1 MHRKWE
7 RRALASGTNSYR
19 VPAPHLPPFSLSL
32 YPATPRP
39 LRPAALVSL
48 SFRLILAEAN
58 EINLVMIGN
67 FKAHTDL
74 LTLMKKQSVQEAT
87 VSRIEWEKREAAWRH
102 LRHDDSIARFHNELD
117 STRFTNPQ
125 NRREV
130 RTCTY
135 R

>member
-1 MHRKWE
+1 
-7 RRALASGTNSYR
+7 
-19 VPAPHLPPFSLSL
+19 
-32 YPATPRP
+32 
-39 LRPAALVSL
+39 
-48 SFRLILAEAN
+48 
-58 EINLVMIGN
+58 MIGN

-130 RTCTY
+130 RTCTS

>member
-1 MHRKWE
+1 M
-7 RRALASGTNSYR
+7 
-19 VPAPHLPPFSLSL
+19 
-32 YPATPRP
+32 
-39 LRPAALVSL
+39 
-48 SFRLILAEAN
+48 
-58 EINLVMIGN
+58 MIGN

-130 RTCTY
+130 RTCTSRVGSY
-135 R
+135 LVRSRFNCIFKSPGLYFQVHTRVSSYS